1 MFVILSVLYWRFYC
15 SRINHLYIYLFGS
28 HWVCIQGNKR
38 RASLD
43 SDSLGPPAKKRS
55 RQSGPEEVGKG
66 ETNTDQ
72 RTPQPPKQDKP
83 PEPSHE
89 ESEGREDED
98 SQLSLVPSQASQSEP
113 AVLLSSPDENND
125 VVVQTAEN
133 EKGEPLQSAERMDDD
148 SVFVE
153 ESQSVTSQHVTDIST
168 VEYRNEN
175 DTEGDEEDDTI
186 ETGSALEKSCP
197 SPPLGGVGSPEI
209 PLQSSPS
216 ESPLGGTFDMVADER
231 NGSSVQDSVSSDSE
245 SEGEKEVEMELGET
259 VMDASAGSMTLSS
272 EESQQ
277 STSLQHDH
285 SYFSSASEEGEGACG
300 ALVVFPAAEQRERVE
315 VVPAARLAD
324 HDYCSVLEHVSSL
337 EGDQLQDLPPPPSS
351 ASDTEFRSKLSSDI
365 QDHNY
370 CRQLAP
376 NPPGVTQDLTSEPVS
391 VRDIA
396 QNAVSDETC
405 NLASQELFSQGDDD
419 RVANEPLADDP
430 PVSLPVLSDIGCQTV
445 FPDTR
450 ERSTSTLALANSS
463 IPSDS
468 DIESSLRSYVD
479 GILGRD
485 DLPVATLWKL
495 HQQLMCSLFKVSEK
509 LRAENS

>member
-1 MFVILSVLYWRFYC
+1 M
-15 SRINHLYIYLFGS
+15 
-28 HWVCIQGNKR
+28 
-38 RASLD
+38 
-43 SDSLGPPAKKRS
+43 
-55 RQSGPEEVGKG
+55 
-66 ETNTDQ
+66 
-72 RTPQPPKQDKP
+72 
-83 PEPSHE
+83 
-89 ESEGREDED
+89 
-98 SQLSLVPSQASQSEP
+98 
-113 AVLLSSPDENND
+113 
-125 VVVQTAEN
+125 
-133 EKGEPLQSAERMDDD
+133 
-148 SVFVE
+148 
-153 ESQSVTSQHVTDIST
+153 
-168 VEYRNEN
+168 
-175 DTEGDEEDDTI
+175 
-186 ETGSALEKSCP
+186 
-197 SPPLGGVGSPEI
+197 
-209 PLQSSPS
+209 
-216 ESPLGGTFDMVADER
+216 
-231 NGSSVQDSVSSDSE
+231 
-245 SEGEKEVEMELGET
+245 EMELGET
-259 VMDASAGSMTLSS
+259 ATDASAGSMTLSS

-277 STSLQHDH
+277 STSIQHDD
-285 SYFSSASEEGEGACG
+285 SYFSAPTEEGEGACG
-300 ALVVFPAAEQRERVE
+300 ALVVLPEAEQRERVE
-315 VVPAARLAD
+315 IVPAAQLAD
-324 HDYCSVLEHVSSL
+324 HDYCSVLEPASSL
-337 EGDQLQDLPPPPSS
+337 EGDQLHDLPPPPT
-351 ASDTEFRSKLSSDI
+351 SDTEFRSKLSSDI

-376 NPPGVTQDLTSEPVS
+376 NHPGVTQDLTSEPVS

-468 DIESSLRSYVD
+468 DVESSLRSYVD

>member
-1 MFVILSVLYWRFYC
+1 MC
-15 SRINHLYIYLFGS
+15 
-28 HWVCIQGNKR
+28 Q
-38 RASLD
+38 
-43 SDSLGPPAKKRS
+43 
-55 RQSGPEEVGKG
+55 
-66 ETNTDQ
+66 
-72 RTPQPPKQDKP
+72 
-83 PEPSHE
+83 
-89 ESEGREDED
+89 
-98 SQLSLVPSQASQSEP
+98 
-113 AVLLSSPDENND
+113 
-125 VVVQTAEN
+125 
-133 EKGEPLQSAERMDDD
+133 
-148 SVFVE
+148 
-153 ESQSVTSQHVTDIST
+153 QHV
-168 VEYRNEN
+168 
-175 DTEGDEEDDTI
+175 
-186 ETGSALEKSCP
+186 
-197 SPPLGGVGSPEI
+197 
-209 PLQSSPS
+209 
-216 ESPLGGTFDMVADER
+216 
-231 NGSSVQDSVSSDSE
+231 
-245 SEGEKEVEMELGET
+245 
-259 VMDASAGSMTLSS
+259 
-272 EESQQ
+272 
-277 STSLQHDH
+277 
-285 SYFSSASEEGEGACG
+285 
-300 ALVVFPAAEQRERVE
+300 
-315 VVPAARLAD
+315 LAD
-324 HDYCSVLEHVSSL
+324 PDYCSVLEPRLLSL

-376 NPPGVTQDLTSEPVS
+376 NPPGVTQDLTSEPV
-391 VRDIA
+391 RDIT

-419 RVANEPLADDP
+419 RVATTNRCADDP

>member
-1 MFVILSVLYWRFYC
+1 M
-15 SRINHLYIYLFGS
+15 
-28 HWVCIQGNKR
+28 
-38 RASLD
+38 
-43 SDSLGPPAKKRS
+43 
-55 RQSGPEEVGKG
+55 GKG

-125 VVVQTAEN
+125 VVQTAEN

-216 ESPLGGTFDMVADER
+216 ESPIGGTFDMVADER

-259 VMDASAGSMTLSS
+259 VTDASAGSMTLSS

-324 HDYCSVLEHVSSL
+324 HDYCSVLEPASSL

-376 NPPGVTQDLTSEPVS
+376 NPPGVTQDLTSEPV
-391 VRDIA
+391 RDIT